1 MATRIHNFSYSGSTG
16 LLTFVPCTGT
26 EKACKVYVKHIKAS
40 VFVNEAGYNNQTFSN
55 PKSIEFSLNSKAA
68 NGTTILKRGWY
79 RCVNAS
85 EISAGS
91 KVDVDLVPSCNGAE
105 VYETP
110 IFDTGTGVKSV
121 FMPEYFY
128 LKPNDTLTMA
138 GYTGTFHIELMGIS
152 ED

>member
-40 VFVNEAGYNNQTFSN
+40 LIYDPSMG
-55 PKSIEFSLNSKAA
+55 PGSITFSLNSKAA
-68 NGTTILKRGWY
+68 NGTTILPRGWY
-79 RCVNAS
+79 LREHAVGVQAYA
-85 EISAGS
+85 I
-91 KVDVDLVPSCNGAE
+91 DVDMVPSCNGAE
-105 VYETP
+105 VYESTVYSNSG
-110 IFDTGTGVKSV
+110 ITTTF

-138 GYTGTFHIELMGIS
+138 GYSSTFHIELMGIS

>member
-40 VFVNEAGYNNQTFSN
+40 LIYNPSMG
-55 PKSIEFSLNSKAA
+55 PGSIGLTLNSKAA
-68 NGTTILKRGWY
+68 DGTTILPRGWWL
-79 RCVNAS
+79 REHTPGV
-85 EISAGS
+85 SAYTIDI
-91 KVDVDLVPSCNGAE
+91 DVVPSCNGAE
-105 VYETP
+105 VYRRTDYLASDIIP
-110 IFDTGTGVKSV
+110 TTV

-138 GYTGTFHIELMGIS
+138 GYSGTFHIELMGIS